1 MKIDSSQ
8 IQFPDELQSSQVGA
22 RKTTTTPSKAGAT
35 STGVSSPTGE
45 DTVRLS
51 STHGEVQTLNAQLRQ
66 APEVRAAKVNDLQ
79 LQVRSGQYQ
88 PDSGKIAD
96 ALIADQ
102 SKPAKA

>member
-8 IQFPDELQSSQVGA
+8 IQFPDDLQSRQVGA
-22 RKTTTTPSKAGAT
+22 RKTATTPSKTGAT

-51 STHGEVQTLNAQLRQ
+51 STHGEVQTLNAQLQ
-66 APEVRAAKVNDLQ
+66 QVPEVRTAKVSNLQ
-79 LQVRSGQYQ
+79 QQVRSGQYQ

-102 SKPAKA
+102 SKTAKA